1 MRGAWILALAV
12 SLSAA
17 MAAAQEAPEEE
28 IGNPLGL
35 TPAQRDALTQVFRR
49 HTFAAFPDPAADAPL
64 GVRLDP
70 TVPGALY
77 RMGPEGDLPPRLRVT
92 VRSPGSMEP
101 VQLEYLVV
109 NFYGR
114 KVADGTITSAVPD
127 AAGIASTNLVLNEL
141 DRFGYY
147 HVTVKATAGGEEAKS
162 ACGIA
167 VVEPVEAA
175 ARPAS
180 PWGLV

>member
-35 TPAQRDALTQVFRR
+35 TPAQRDALAQVFRR
-49 HTFAAFPDPAADAPL
+49 HAFAAFPDPAPGAPL

-77 RMGPEGDLPPRLRVT
+77 RMGPEGAPRGDAGDLPPRLRVT

-101 VQLEYLVV
+101 EQLEYLVV
-109 NFYGR
+109 NF
-114 KVADGTITSAVPD
+114 
-127 AAGIASTNLVLNEL
+127 
-141 DRFGYY
+141 
-147 HVTVKATAGGEEAKS
+147 
-162 ACGIA
+162 
-167 VVEPVEAA
+167 
-175 ARPAS
+175 
-180 PWGLV
+180 

>member
-70 TVPGALY
+70 TVPVL
-77 RMGPEGDLPPRLRVT
+77 
-92 VRSPGSMEP
+92 
-101 VQLEYLVV
+101 
-109 NFYGR
+109 
-114 KVADGTITSAVPD
+114 
-127 AAGIASTNLVLNEL
+127 STAWA
-141 DRFGYY
+141 R
-147 HVTVKATAGGEEAKS
+147 KATSRRGS
-162 ACGIA
+162 
-167 VVEPVEAA
+167 
-175 ARPAS
+175 AS
-180 PWGLV
+180 PSAPPVPWSPCNWNTSS